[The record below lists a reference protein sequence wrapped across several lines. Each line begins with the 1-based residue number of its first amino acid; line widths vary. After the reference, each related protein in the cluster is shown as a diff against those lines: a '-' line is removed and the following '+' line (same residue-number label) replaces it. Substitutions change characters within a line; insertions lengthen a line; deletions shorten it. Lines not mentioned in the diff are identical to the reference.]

1 MQLLPVLGSLNFSLT
16 NASIDTKRAVC
27 FTFAPALDRFRLV
40 RYLKKRMNEGGVMD
54 AMNNPGNLG
63 AMLVEERDT
72 TVKYKDDDVLVCD
85 VGRNEV
91 KNSEAERRMQLAVAE
106 SCRRLTGLLT
116 SEDIKQMRKE
126 KNMTQEQLAERMSVG
141 IASIKRWETG
151 SIQTRSMDQLLRHH
165 LE

>member
-1 MQLLPVLGSLNFSLT
+1 
-16 NASIDTKRAVC
+16 
-27 FTFAPALDRFRLV
+27 
-40 RYLKKRMNEGGVMD
+40 MNEGGVMD

-63 AMLVEERDT
+63 AMLAEERDT
-72 TVKYKDDDVLVCD
+72 TVENKDDDVSACD
-85 VGRNEV
+85 LGRNKV
-91 KNSEAERRMQLAVAE
+91 KNFEAERRMQLAVAE
-106 SCRRLTGLLT
+106 SCRRMTGLLT
-116 SEDIKQMRKE
+116 SEDIKRMRKE